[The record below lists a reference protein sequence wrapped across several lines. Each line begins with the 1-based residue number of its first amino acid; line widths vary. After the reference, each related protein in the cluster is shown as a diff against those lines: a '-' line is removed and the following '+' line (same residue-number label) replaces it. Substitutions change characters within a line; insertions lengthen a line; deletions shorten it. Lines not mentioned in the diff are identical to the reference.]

1 MRVSINLLLGGSAEM
16 NVLAAVASLLV
27 ASSQIGIVSLQF
39 YKDSCAKF
47 LQSEPADQDMYIAWA
62 AGHIKRDF
70 RVDLNSATISQP
82 LRNYCAA
89 HPDIAF
95 VDATAA
101 VKDQLAGGAKP

>member
-1 MRVSINLLLGGSAEM
+1 M
-16 NVLAAVASLLV
+16 NVLAAATSVLV
-27 ASSQIGIVSLQF
+27 AGSQIGIVSLQF
-39 YKDSCAKF
+39 KKDSCEKF
-47 LQSEPADQDMYIAWA
+47 LQSEPADQDMYVAWA

-101 VKDQLAGGAKP
+101 VKDQLAGDAKP

>member
-1 MRVSINLLLGGSAEM
+1 M
-16 NVLAAVASLLV
+16 
-27 ASSQIGIVSLQF
+27 
-39 YKDSCAKF
+39 
-47 LQSEPADQDMYIAWA
+47 
-62 AGHIKRDF
+62 KRDF
-70 RVDLNSATISQP
+70 RVDFNGATISQP